1 MYKQKT
7 PWFASDV
14 ITITLIIIV
23 LATWAVMGYAAYNVV
38 TDPASLGRIVGEIVS
53 GFNEKVK

>member
-14 ITITLIIIV
+14 FTTTLIIMM
-23 LATWAVMGYAAYNVV
+23 LATWAVMGYVAYNAA